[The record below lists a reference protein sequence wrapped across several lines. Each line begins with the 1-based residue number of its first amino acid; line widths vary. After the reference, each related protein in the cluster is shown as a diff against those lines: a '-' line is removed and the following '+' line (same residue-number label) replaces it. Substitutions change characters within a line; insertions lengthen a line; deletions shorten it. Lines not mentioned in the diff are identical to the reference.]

1 MGEFFILNAK
11 NICIILTYI
20 FIVPQWVS
28 QMNGQFSLFAQTGW
42 CLCKKNHSVVCT
54 WWNTLKYARQSVVQF
69 VICVCFIQ
77 VNNVKTVFWDWSY
90 YTPMFSLS
98 GFILCLYWF
107 FCRKLYWDLPRQ
119 LLTPQPLLSWKPRPL
134 PVLRTTLPARTESSL
149 RPPSVPWPRRSSWPA
164 LKWAMLSH

>member
-1 MGEFFILNAK
+1 MYHF
-11 NICIILTYI
+11 NIYLHCST
-20 FIVPQWVS
+20 VGVS
-28 QMNGQFSLFAQTGW
+28 NEWSVLSVCSDWLMPLQ
-42 CLCKKNHSVVCT
+42 KNHSVVCT

-90 YTPMFSLS
+90 YTPMFSLL